1 MDLSRRG
8 NFNPSLGRYFPG
20 CARHRLYCAAF
31 SSSREEIVTFLL
43 FCLILLYASCSVSG
57 QLFFKHGMSDQVKS
71 PRSRRLLDIAA
82 GVSAMTVGFFV
93 WLALLHRFDL
103 SFLYPFE
110 GLDRVLLA
118 LGAWLF
124 LREKMTTDLWI
135 GVILIC
141 LGTSFVS
148 AS

>member
-1 MDLSRRG
+1 M
-8 NFNPSLGRYFPG
+8 
-20 CARHRLYCAAF
+20 
-31 SSSREEIVTFLL
+31 TFLL
-43 FCLILLYASCSVSG
+43 FCLILFYESCSVSG
-57 QLFFKHGMSDQVKS
+57 QLFFKHAMSNQVNS
-71 PRSRRLLDIAA
+71 PRSRRFLDLAA
-82 GVSAMTVGFFV
+82 GVLAMTVGFFT

-110 GLDRVLLA
+110 GLDRVFLA
-118 LGAWLF
+118 LGAWLV

-141 LGTSFVS
+141 LGTTFVS

>member
-1 MDLSRRG
+1 V
-8 NFNPSLGRYFPG
+8 NF
-20 CARHRLYCAAF
+20 
-31 SSSREEIVTFLL
+31 FLL
-43 FCLILLYASCSVSG
+43 CLVLFYGSCSVSG
-57 QLFFKHGMSDQVKS
+57 QLFFKHAMSEQVNS
-71 PRSRRLLDIAA
+71 PPSRRLLDLTA
-82 GVSAMTVGFFV
+82 GVLVMTVGFFT
-93 WLALLHRFDL
+93 WLGLLHRFDL

-124 LREKMTTDLWI
+124 LREKVTADLWI

-141 LGTSFVS
+141 VGTTFVS